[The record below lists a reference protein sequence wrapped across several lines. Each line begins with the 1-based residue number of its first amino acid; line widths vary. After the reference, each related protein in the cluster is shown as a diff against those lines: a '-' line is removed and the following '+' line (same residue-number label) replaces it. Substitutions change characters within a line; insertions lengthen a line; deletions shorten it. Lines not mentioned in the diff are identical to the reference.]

1 MALVSVVI
9 DNSGTTYCNGQ
20 LLGVANAWNKA
31 DTYTCNAIDNN
42 YIIAIDGV
50 DGEVSRQGVGGMM
63 ATVVADN
70 GEVMNSD
77 ASWRCWNAEGHRNS
91 QPPANWMEYDFDD
104 SSWPNA
110 ASYGRNDGGQTHW
123 AAYIPMQPGYPPTAG
138 HVKPGIA
145 DNAEWIWTADPET
158 HNDVYCR
165 GNFYNGG
172 RLPTVAPPPP
182 PVYGS
187 IPPSSSVAMVSVVV
201 DNSGS
206 TYCNGQLL
214 GNENAWNM
222 ADTWKCVAVNNDY
235 VIAID
240 GVDGEVCPGQVC
252 GVGGLMATIVADNG
266 EVLNTDTTWKCW
278 NAEGHRDTQP
288 PGNWMEV
295 DFDDSLWPNAA
306 SYGRN
311 DGDETHWAAYIP
323 MPIGYPA
330 TAGHVKPGIADN
342 AEWIWSADPETH
354 NDVYCRGKFHR
365 STMGVQ
371 VQGPLDC
378 YSIQLSAATHG
389 VANCDNNC
397 NNFRGAPTE
406 CIQGITQAQLLWS
419 DRDYAWQTAPADI
432 LSGGWTYVRVP
443 LETGS
448 GAPCATEGGFQGSIQ
463 TQATVAV
470 CCANH
475 CGSINTPVGVTANWS
490 PHPGSYTITQHDG
503 SPCTFYETRLQAGVY
518 NICCKSCW
526 ASGLFLAVPSE
537 SHLSYQNGQMVN
549 TAHGSAISASS
560 AGAGGMRCDNECNQ
574 FNGGQATECTAATR
588 GAALWSD
595 RAYTWDTAPADILTG
610 GWSYVVRVISSSL
623 PPRPSSILHLPQR
636 RQARH

>member
-1 MALVSVVI
+1 MPLETGSGAPCQYEGGFKGRINEVATVAVCCANHCGSINTPTGVSTQWSPHPGTFSITQHDGEPCTFYETRLQPGEYNICCKTCWATGLFLARPSDRHLSAQNAYPQGQTYNPEGPLPCSSVQQSNTGARKTTTMALVSVVI

-311 DGDETHWAAYIP
+311 DGDETHWSAYVP

-365 STMGVQ
+365 STMG
-371 VQGPLDC
+371 QG
-378 YSIQLSAATHG
+378 
-389 VANCDNNC
+389 
-397 NNFRGAPTE
+397 
-406 CIQGITQAQLLWS
+406 
-419 DRDYAWQTAPADI
+419 
-432 LSGGWTYVRVP
+432 
-443 LETGS
+443 
-448 GAPCATEGGFQGSIQ
+448 
-463 TQATVAV
+463 
-470 CCANH
+470 
-475 CGSINTPVGVTANWS
+475 
-490 PHPGSYTITQHDG
+490 
-503 SPCTFYETRLQAGVY
+503 
-518 NICCKSCW
+518 
-526 ASGLFLAVPSE
+526 
-537 SHLSYQNGQMVN
+537 
-549 TAHGSAISASS
+549 
-560 AGAGGMRCDNECNQ
+560 
-574 FNGGQATECTAATR
+574 
-588 GAALWSD
+588 
-595 RAYTWDTAPADILTG
+595 
-610 GWSYVVRVISSSL
+610 
-623 PPRPSSILHLPQR
+623 
-636 RQARH
+636 